1 MFYPMLD
8 LCVSFDCFF
17 KSLYLSVSRFLF
29 HISFCTTDHKCT
41 LSNFSLLF
49 DVLYVLFVSSSFF
62 LFFNLI
68 LCLWFSFVRSPS
80 RFVTYTRGPFR
91 TCKQALICLNVELL
105 RKRAWWNLVLLRWP
119 WKMILHVRWC
129 VFFIFVSSSHKNQ
142 MTHWSD
148 GYGVIKMINI
158 T

>member
-17 KSLYLSVSRFLF
+17 NLFIFLCLGFCFISHFAPLIINAPSPTFHCSLR
-29 HISFCTTDHKCT
+29 SFMFC
-41 LSNFSLLF
+41 LSLL
-49 DVLYVLFVSSSFF
+49 LSFF
-62 LFFNLI
+62 FCLI

-105 RKRAWWNLVLLRWP
+105 RKRAWWHLVLLRWP

-129 VFFIFVSSSHKNQ
+129 VFFICVGSSHKNQ